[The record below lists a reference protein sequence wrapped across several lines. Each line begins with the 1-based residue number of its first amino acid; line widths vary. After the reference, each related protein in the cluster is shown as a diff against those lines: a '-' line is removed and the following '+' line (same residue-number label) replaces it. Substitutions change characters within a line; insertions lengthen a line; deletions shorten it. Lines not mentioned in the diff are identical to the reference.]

1 LVGELTLDLLLLG
14 SSGLGGTAGSSST
27 ASGRG
32 SGGSASGTD
41 VQQEVLDIL
50 ALEGL
55 GEEREPDGLDVGDL
69 GSGDDGG
76 ELVGLFGGSVSVLSS
91 LSLSLSP
98 RESSALLAVL
108 DNGRM
113 SSLGYVFIDIWIWTY
128 GDLQTVIREDEGGVG
143 SGELGGGHFE
153 LMLDREKSK
162 GEIGWNMEM
171 PSTFCCR
178 EGLLL
183 AAEI

>member
-50 ALEGL
+50 TLEGL

-69 GSGDDGG
+69 GGGDDGG

-91 LSLSLSP
+91 LSLSLPLSP
-98 RESSALLAVL
+98 RGSSALLAVL

-113 SSLGYVFIDIWIWTY
+113 SSLGYVFIERERFIY
-128 GDLQTVIREDEGGVG
+128 GRTVISR
-143 SGELGGGHFE
+143 
-153 LMLDREKSK
+153 
-162 GEIGWNMEM
+162 
-171 PSTFCCR
+171 PSSAR
-178 EGLLL
+178 MR
-183 AAEI
+183 AA